1 MTYSIFAT
9 KGDSHAAVY
18 IRGSVTLQ
26 RIIATKQHDVK
37 IFNQTFDE
45 SCQYKN

>member
-1 MTYSIFAT
+1 MTYAIFAT
-9 KGDSHAAVY
+9 KGDINAALFV
-18 IRGSVTLQ
+18 RGSVTLL
-26 RIIATKQHDVK
+26 RTIPKKQHNLK